1 MTIAMPPLHLYLP
14 ETADVGSRSVFLAL
28 VPILFSERGTR
39 HERTRDETRLNA
51 ALRSLAPRPAFAKK
65 YRD

>member
-39 HERTRDETRLNA
+39 HDRTQDETQSNVGRNA
-51 ALRSLAPRPAFAKK
+51 IERRRAFAKK
-65 YRD
+65 